1 MRIPCEFQVGAH
13 TVKVLK
19 NKRLVDAYGE
29 WFTYKKEIHL
39 AKPKKDWSEFFAFQ
53 VFVHEVVHAVL
64 ETMGRQD
71 LSENEAFV
79 DGLSEAITQVIL
91 TSKFDFPPKQDT

>member
-1 MRIPCEFQVGAH
+1 MKIPISFVLGAH
-13 TVKVLK
+13 TIKVLSNRRMK
-19 NKRLVDAYGE
+19 DCYGE

-53 VFVHEVVHAVL
+53 VFVHEAVHAGL
-64 ETMGRQD
+64 ETMGRND

-79 DGLSEAITQVIL
+79 DGLSEIITQAIL
-91 TSKFDFPPKQDT
+91 TAKYKEDKEDG

>member
-1 MRIPCEFQVGAH
+1 MKIPYEFNLGAH
-13 TVKVLK
+13 KITVRKNLRLK
-19 NKRLVDAYGE
+19 DCYGE
-29 WFTYKKEIHL
+29 WFTYKKEIQL
-39 AKPKKDWSEFFAFQ
+39 ARPKKDWSEFFAFQ
-53 VFVHEVVHAVL
+53 VFVHEAVHAVL

-91 TSKFDFPPKQDT
+91 TSKFEEPTDVT

>member
-1 MRIPCEFQVGAH
+1 MRIPDEFQVGVH

-19 NKRLVDAYGE
+19 NRRLKDAYGL
-29 WFTYKKEIHL
+29 WYTAQKEVQL
-39 AKPKKDWSEFFAFQ
+39 ARPKKDWSKFFSFQ
-53 VFVHEVVHAVL
+53 VFVHEAVHAVL

-91 TSKFDFPPKQDT
+91 TAKFKEGSSD

>member
-1 MRIPCEFQVGAH
+1 MRIPREFQVGAH

-19 NKRLVDAYGE
+19 NKRLTDAYGM
-29 WFTYKKEIHL
+29 WYTAQKEIHL

-53 VFVHEVVHAVL
+53 VFVHEVVHALL

-71 LSENEAFV
+71 LSDNEAFV

-91 TSKFDFPPKQDT
+91 TSKFDEVPPNG